1 MEAIAVVASP
11 AELPAKLR
19 RRYEGLLQ
27 RVSLYFPIPE
37 AASEAGWQRFV
48 TAFHAAAST

>member
-1 MEAIAVVASP
+1 MEDMAVVASP

-19 RRYEGLLQ
+19 QRDEGLLQ

-37 AASEAGWQRFV
+37 AASEAAWQQFV